1 MHEVEL
7 RLLGQPS
14 PDGEILAE
22 DLIAIA
28 AATKTL
34 TYRLTRLVASA
45 EGLGRTTADLEA
57 LAQVRLTL
65 APGSTRVICRIGD
78 LGALEIDPL
87 SGEVERLFS
96 AIVDGFA
103 TARRPAFASDTVAE
117 AAGDLAVA
125 LGQAATEVH
134 IVVGPRPPVRLTSA
148 SLERGVWTST
158 SDEYG
163 EEASMRGELRAV
175 DLDSSRFR
183 LVDEVGNKIELE
195 HVEDATSVAGL
206 VGTRVEAV
214 GRYVPV
220 RGAKRARLSD
230 VVITQAVAPFRTEPV
245 LSISDFV
252 SRVRTRAR
260 PWTCHL
266 RRSSVS

>member
-1 MHEVEL
+1 M
-7 RLLGQPS
+7 
-14 PDGEILAE
+14 
-22 DLIAIA
+22 
-28 AATKTL
+28 
-34 TYRLTRLVASA
+34 
-45 EGLGRTTADLEA
+45 
-57 LAQVRLTL
+57 
-65 APGSTRVICRIGD
+65 
-78 LGALEIDPL
+78 
-87 SGEVERLFS
+87 
-96 AIVDGFA
+96 DGFA

-183 LVDEVGNKIELE
+183 LVDDVGNKIELE

-252 SRVRTRAR
+252 SRVRDQSQTLDLSPQEVERFVAG
-260 PWTCHL
+260 L
-266 RRSSVS
+266 RG